1 MLEITDPA
9 RQLIRSAFRHGRVL
23 VIEAPWRG
31 YSGTVALVARWIG
44 AGDDRGLADHVR
56 VGDGDWVYL
65 RSDLTQLVRRQRIV
79 LERHSILGFWPGIA
93 VRTLEPIPIPVERD
107 AGR

>member
-9 RQLIRSAFRHGRVL
+9 RHLIRSAFRHGRVL

-44 AGDDRGLADHVR
+44 LADEGRLADHVR
-56 VGDGDWVYL
+56 VGDGDWIYL
-65 RSDLTQLVRRQRIV
+65 RSDLTDLVRRQRIV
-79 LERHSILGFWPGIA
+79 LERHSLLGLWPGIA
-93 VRTLEPIPIPVERD
+93 VRTLEPMPIPRD
-107 AGR
+107 RDPGR

>member
-31 YSGTVALVARWIG
+31 YAGTAALVARWIG
-44 AGDDRGLADHVR
+44 AGDDRALTDHVR
-56 VGDGDWVYL
+56 VGDGDWIYL
-65 RSDLTQLVRRQRIV
+65 RSDLTQLVHRQRIV
-79 LERHSILGFWPGIA
+79 LERHSLFGLWPGIS
-93 VRTLEPIPIPVERD
+93 VRTAEPVPMLID
-107 AGR
+107 GRRGH